1 MVLLTYGKGIDIS
14 TSLNSCSS
22 FSNSYSILTSI
33 VPSPDGEGQQFTK
46 IKFQLNKVQKKKN
59 GLKRWNKL

>member
-1 MVLLTYGKGIDIS
+1 MVHSFTYGKGIDIN

-33 VPSPDGEGQQFTK
+33 VPSPAGEGQQFTK
-46 IKFQLNKVQKKKN
+46 NEFRNKLYIQKK
-59 GLKRWNKL
+59 NKFDRTN